1 MSIIVIKHT
10 HMPMKVDNGVRQICL
25 SSALNGLT
33 MLAAQDFYNEA
44 DYYGIKLWI
53 DAYQTMECAPMPSG
67 VYFKSPLSDE
77 PVTFIQ
83 LCSDLMDEWVMGER
97 DNRDDDIIPLLH
109 ISDDNINIIND
120 ENQMDIDDDTVQT
133 FDITVSDDDFTLPG
147 LDFLDYDEELDV

>member
-1 MSIIVIKHT
+1 MSLIVIKHT
-10 HMPMKVDNGVRQICL
+10 HMPMKVDDGVRQICL
-25 SSALNGLT
+25 ASALNGLT

-53 DAYQTMECAPMPSG
+53 DAYQTMECGPMPSG
-67 VYFKSPLSDE
+67 VYFKSPLSAE

-97 DNRDDDIIPLLH
+97 DSRDD
-109 ISDDNINIIND
+109 D
-120 ENQMDIDDDTVQT
+120 ENQMIIDDESVKT

-147 LDFLDYDEELDV
+147 LDFLEYDEELDV